1 MKSRFE
7 SLYKLQYKA
16 CQIVKHKVGKEERK
30 QNIMK
35 ATKIYNRILQLAN
48 NYDELN
54 LVNESLSHEL
64 KM

>member
-1 MKSRFE
+1 MK
-7 SLYKLQYKA
+7 Q
-16 CQIVKHKVGKEERK
+16 KVGKEERK

-35 ATKIYNRILQLAN
+35 ATKIYSRILQLAN